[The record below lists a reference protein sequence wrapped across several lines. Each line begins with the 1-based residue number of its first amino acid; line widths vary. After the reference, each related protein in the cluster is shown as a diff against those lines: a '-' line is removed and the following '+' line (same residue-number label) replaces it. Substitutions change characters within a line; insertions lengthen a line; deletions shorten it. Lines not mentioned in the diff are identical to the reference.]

1 MATES
6 VTLPRVEY
14 EQLMTELKTLRNSK
28 LYQRLLEFEKNITT
42 GKKYTRKDLG
52 F

>member
-1 MATES
+1 MEMINI
-6 VTLPRVEY
+6 PKERF
-14 EQLMTELKTLRNSK
+14 EQMRQEITFLRNSIVYK
-28 LYQRLLEFEKNITT
+28 RLLEFEKNITQ

>member
-1 MATES
+1 METITIPKEKFERMLIEIN
-6 VTLPRVEY
+6 V
-14 EQLMTELKTLRNSK
+14 LRNSGVYK
-28 LYQRLLEFEKNITT
+28 RLLEFEGNICQ